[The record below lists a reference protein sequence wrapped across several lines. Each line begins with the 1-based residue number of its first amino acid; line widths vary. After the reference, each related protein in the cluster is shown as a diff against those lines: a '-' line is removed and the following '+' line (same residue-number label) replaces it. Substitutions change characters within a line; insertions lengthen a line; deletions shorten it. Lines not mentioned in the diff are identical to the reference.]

1 MTERKIT
8 LNYYNQHN
16 TVAGADGVGAAAGV
30 RQIGPFA
37 LRFLVL
43 VLVDRRAKKTI
54 ADDCNAYV
62 CL

>member
-30 RQIGPFA
+30 RQIGPSA
-37 LRFLVL
+37 GAGGPAR
-43 VLVDRRAKKTI
+43 KKNI